1 MVERRNPICSEDF
14 AKTWRLAAWW
24 VQGIWCASTTS
35 LISPSRKMASK
46 LCYPS
51 NVRFYVKYIERY
63 IFLTTF
69 LPPILPDICGG
80 IIRDVNGIISSPN
93 FPFFYPKNQTCT
105 WWIIAPAH
113 HTLKL
118 TFLDINLPGLRRC
131 KITDHVQIDDVFRNW
146 NDTSVQS
153 E

>member
-1 MVERRNPICSEDF
+1 MAPSSITSTGNMLRIHYFSDFSEPKNGF
-14 AKTWRLAAWW
+14 KALLSIKRAFFS
-24 VQGIWCASTTS
+24 I
-35 LISPSRKMASK
+35 
-46 LCYPS
+46 
-51 NVRFYVKYIERY
+51 KYIYPREKY
-63 IFLTTF
+63 IYFQQRSSLS
-69 LPPILPDICGG
+69 ILPDICGG

-131 KITDHVQIDDVFRNW
+131 KITDHVQIDDVLKNW

-153 E
+153 ES